1 MFSPYYAFARR
12 RGAPADPQCHNA
24 VNVALYG
31 ERGGRWAMTERGAA
45 HLHRDADELQIGPSR
60 LRWLPDGDLH
70 IEVDE
75 VTAPWPSRLRG
86 RIDVRI
92 ERHVQV
98 DIALDATGRHR
109 WSPLAP
115 HARIEVVFEQP
126 RLSWHGTAYLDTN
139 RGSAPL
145 EIDFVRWHWSRAAL
159 PDGRCVVLYDVERRE
174 GDPLSV
180 ALCFGADGRAEPI
193 AVPPAAALPK
203 SAWRVERATRSE
215 AAAPAR
221 VLRTLEDGP
230 FYARSLLETR
240 LLGRNV
246 RAVHESLSLD
256 RFASPWVQAMLP
268 FRMPRRG

>member
-1 MFSPYYAFARR
+1 M
-12 RGAPADPQCHNA
+12 ADPQGHNA

-31 ERGGRWAMTERGAA
+31 EGGQRWAMTERGRRD
-45 HLHRDADELQIGPSR
+45 LHRDAHSLQIGPSR
-60 LRWLPDGDLH
+60 LRREQGGDLH

-75 VTAPWPSRLRG
+75 VTAPWPSHLRG

-92 ERHVQV
+92 DNCTQL
-98 DIALDATGRHR
+98 DIALDAAGRHR
-109 WSPLAP
+109 WSPIAP

-126 RLSWHGTAYLDTN
+126 RLRWRGTAYLDSN

-145 EIDFVRWHWSRAAL
+145 EADFARWHWSRAAL
-159 PDGRCVVLYDVERRE
+159 PDGRSVVLYDVERR
-174 GDPLSV
+174 GGCDPLSV
-180 ALCFGADGRAEPI
+180 AFCFGADGRAEPLAI
-193 AVPPAAALPK
+193 PPDAPLPRTG
-203 SAWRVERATRSE
+203 WRIDRATRCDVP
-215 AAAPAR
+215 AHAR

-230 FYARSLLETR
+230 FYARSLLEAR
-240 LLGRNV
+240 LLGQNV

>member
-1 MFSPYYAFARR
+1 M
-12 RGAPADPQCHNA
+12 ADPQGHNA

-60 LRWLPDGDLH
+60 LRWLPGGDLH

-92 ERHVQV
+92 EERAQV
-98 DIALDATGRHR
+98 DIALDAAGRHR

-115 HARIEVVFEQP
+115 HARIEVAFERP
-126 RLSWHGTAYLDTN
+126 RLRWHGTAYLDTN
-139 RGSAPL
+139 RGAAPL
-145 EIDFVRWHWSRAAL
+145 ETDFVRWHWSRAAL

-174 GDPLSV
+174 GNPLSV
-180 ALCFGADGRAEPI
+180 ALCFGADGCAEPI
-193 AVPPAAALPK
+193 AIPPAAALPR

-215 AAAPAR
+215 APAAAR

-240 LLGRNV
+240 LLGQNV
-246 RAVHESLSLD
+246 PAVHESLSLD